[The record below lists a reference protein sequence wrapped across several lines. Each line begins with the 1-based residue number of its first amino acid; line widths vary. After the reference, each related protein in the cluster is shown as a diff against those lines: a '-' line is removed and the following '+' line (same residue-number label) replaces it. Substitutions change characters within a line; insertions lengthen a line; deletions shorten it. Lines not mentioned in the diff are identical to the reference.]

1 MSKVRDIVE
10 LTRTNVVDADIGSS
24 VQAFDT
30 DTAKLDAAANF
41 TVALQHG
48 GSDVVVDTDIGSTVQ
63 AYDATIVVD
72 ADIGVNIEA
81 YDANKYPAPTITGVD
96 VTATN
101 ASYYIASAG
110 GITITLPASPS
121 AGNYVIIKD
130 GTGAAATTTFT
141 VARNGSNIASSASD
155 LTFDKN
161 FAEVVMTY
169 VNSTIGW
176 SV

>member
-110 GITITLPASPS
+110 GTITLPASPS

-141 VARNGSNIASSASD
+141 VARNGSNITSSATD
-155 LTFDKN
+155 LIFDKN
-161 FAEVVMTY
+161 YAQVVMTY
-169 VNSTIGW
+169 IDGTIGW
-176 SV
+176 SI

>member
-63 AYDATIVVD
+63 
-72 ADIGVNIEA
+72 A

-141 VARNGSNIASSASD
+141 VARNGSNITSSATD
-155 LTFDKN
+155 LIFDKN
-161 FAEVVMTY
+161 YAQVVMTY
-169 VNSTIGW
+169 IDGTIGW
-176 SV
+176 SI